1 MLTPENDFSLL
12 QALKLGDENAFKT
25 LYDKYKG
32 PLYVHAYKKLGDR
45 EGVRDLIQEIFLNI
59 WEKRSTLTVQ
69 KCFSAYLHQA
79 VRYKVMDII
88 SAKYAVAKYQHFQ
101 SFLDSQ
107 TIPTDYL
114 IRESMLT
121 SIITKEVDSL
131 PPRMREV
138 FLLSRSQ
145 RLNHQQIAEKLGIS
159 IQSVR
164 SHIKNALRILR
175 VNLGTL
181 YPILIMLFQ

>member
-1 MLTPENDFSLL
+1 MFTPDNDIFLL
-12 QALKLGDENAFKT
+12 QALKLGDESAFKA

-32 PLYVHAYKKLGDR
+32 PLYVYAYKKLGDR
-45 EGVRDLIQEIFLNI
+45 ELVRDVIQEVFLNI
-59 WEKRSTLTVQ
+59 WEKKSTLTVQ
-69 KCFSAYLHQA
+69 KCFSAYLYQA
-79 VRYKVMDII
+79 VRYKVMDLI
-88 SAKYAVAKYQHFQ
+88 SAKYAVERYKHFQ

-107 TIPTDYL
+107 TTPTDYL
-114 IRESMLT
+114 IRETMLS
-121 SIITKEVDSL
+121 SIITKEVDNL

-138 FLLSRSQ
+138 FLLSRSHY
-145 RLNHQQIAEKLGIS
+145 LNHQQIAEKLGIS

-181 YPILIMLFQ
+181 YPLLLLFFQ